1 VSPFV
6 LSQRLKTE
14 TKSRFATGRS
24 TKRPSTLNGIYI
36 LFYLQ
41 ADHKKKIGYELIYL
55 FFFSCSYIKIT
66 FFKFAVFNVSI
77 NY

>member
-41 ADHKKKIGYELIYL
+41 ADHKKKSDMNSFIY
-55 FFFSCSYIKIT
+55 FS
-66 FFKFAVFNVSI
+66 FPAVTLKLHFSNLQFST
-77 NY
+77 YQ

>member
-6 LSQRLKTE
+6 LSPEIEDRDEVKVGNWAKHKKTLSRL
-14 TKSRFATGRS
+14 ATGRS

-41 ADHKKKIGYELIYL
+41 ADHRKKIGHELIYL
-55 FFFSCSYIKIT
+55 HIFLFLQLH
-66 FFKFAVFNVSI
+66 
-77 NY
+77 